1 MQRSRQ
7 TDHNNHTK
15 NKMVRDQPG
24 KTTTTTFSTPSSL
37 CPDAIYKLVIRNA
50 LSSYKEDNEEH
61 NEIASA
67 TMTTTTGT
75 STTSTSAAAAAAAAG
90 INDKIQQRAKAS
102 LFRKIIRSTYYAT
115 YQPQDVLLGRG
126 WIANHFGNRVYRH
139 RRLIDMNRTTYRE
152 LQMACDHRLV
162 KDTQVL
168 LSALPKEAAE
178 ARATTTRTRTITS

>member
-1 MQRSRQ
+1 MKS
-7 TDHNNHTK
+7 
-15 NKMVRDQPG
+15 NK
-24 KTTTTTFSTPSSL
+24 
-37 CPDAIYKLVIRNA
+37 
-50 LSSYKEDNEEH
+50 H

-126 WIANHFGNRVYRH
+126 WIANHIGNRVYR
-139 RRLIDMNRTTYRE
+139 RCISTID
-152 LQMACDHRLV
+152 
-162 KDTQVL
+162 
-168 LSALPKEAAE
+168 
-178 ARATTTRTRTITS
+178 

>member
-1 MQRSRQ
+1 
-7 TDHNNHTK
+7 
-15 NKMVRDQPG
+15 MVRDQPG

-115 YQPQDVLLGRG
+115 YQPQDVLRIILA
-126 WIANHFGNRVYRH
+126 IV
-139 RRLIDMNRTTYRE
+139 
-152 LQMACDHRLV
+152 C
-162 KDTQVL
+162 
-168 LSALPKEAAE
+168 
-178 ARATTTRTRTITS
+178 

>member
-1 MQRSRQ
+1 MEASVQFLYHDLQGSQMQRSRQ
-7 TDHNNHTK
+7 TDHNHTK

-75 STTSTSAAAAAAAAG
+75 STTSTSTAAAAAAAAAG

-102 LFRKIIRSTYYAT
+102 LFPKIIRSTYYAT

-126 WIANHFGNRVYRH
+126 WIANHIGNRVY
-139 RRLIDMNRTTYRE
+139 RRLIDMNRTT
-152 LQMACDHRLV
+152 C
-162 KDTQVL
+162 
-168 LSALPKEAAE
+168 LS
-178 ARATTTRTRTITS
+178 